1 MKQETK
7 KCPYCGEEILAIAKK
22 CKYCGEW
29 LTEEKA
35 EAAPKSMIHCP
46 ICSEMIEEG
55 METCPHC
62 HERVTML
69 DNHAHE
75 ITKPPKVEKVTDAN
89 KEDTHSFFNYYL
101 WNPFFRHYFDFKGRL
116 NRKHYWLSILLW
128 FLIFAS
134 FFISAEI
141 VEGRDNDWEILPY
154 GIAYI
159 WFFTTIIPLYATA
172 TRRLRDVDSE
182 PSWIAWS
189 LLICASPILLIWT
202 CKPSEDEDIRTDGLA
217 PDTPQETKFKTSD
230 IITLVVLIVLN
241 IFFIYKGLH
250 DAPLYNNSDSQIVE
264 NNIENKND
272 GEISMDDNP
281 SVNITVDQKTLEEV
295 KSAYLDFLAKLAEMD
310 EDQIYGQYFLYDIT
324 GDDIPELWVEAG
336 TCEEDHA
343 ISVFTYKNK
352 LSILHAGQ
360 EGNASHSTFY
370 RGNDYILQVSRDM
383 GYAVWNRITYYNKKL
398 QSELV
403 FEENLNESE
412 KDNYTEPSEPAVE
425 SYSYDDTEPIT
436 SMFDN

>member
-1 MKQETK
+1 MEQKTK
-7 KCPYCGEEILAIAKK
+7 NCPYCGEEILAIAKK

-62 HERVTML
+62 HEKVTML

-217 PDTPQETKFKTSD
+217 PDTPQETKFKTPD
-230 IITLVVLIVLN
+230 KITLVVLIVLN

-264 NNIENKND
+264 NSIENKND

-295 KSAYLDFLAKLAEMD
+295 KSAYLDFLAKLDAMGE
-310 EDQIYGQYFLYDIT
+310 EQVFASYFLFDIT
-324 GDDIPELWVEAG
+324 GDGIPELWIESG
-336 TCEEDHA
+336 NGEPERA
-343 ISVFTYKNK
+343 ISVYMYTHE
-352 LSILHAGQ
+352 LAVLDAG
-360 EGNASHSTFY
+360 EKGNAAFSAFY
-370 RGNDYILQVSRDM
+370 KGTDYILKVYGHWGIFSGTKIRYRNGRLEYEQVF
-383 GYAVWNRITYYNKKL
+383 T
-398 QSELV
+398 EEP
-403 FEENLNESE
+403 EENIEE
-412 KDNYTEPSEPAVE
+412 FSEPPVE
-425 SYSYDDTEPIT
+425 SYSFNETEPVLT
-436 SMFDN
+436 MFDGL